1 MVTKLRT
8 FALLGCCIAAV
19 ACDNDDDNKRS
30 LATTDKT
37 FVQDAARSNLTE
49 IEFGALAATK
59 GNTEMVREF
68 GQHMVDEH
76 TTAQNELRDL
86 ANDYGNVDWPDGLD
100 AQHQQIREQLM
111 ETSGYSFDS
120 LYMNSQVMDHQMTLE
135 IFNREISGGTEQ
147 QVKTYA
153 QKYQPHIQMHHEKAD
168 SVFSVLLANPTSD

>member
-8 FALLGCCIAAV
+8 FALLGCCMAAV
-19 ACDNDDDNKRS
+19 ACDNDEDNKRS

-111 ETSGYSFDS
+111 ETS
-120 LYMNSQVMDHQMTLE
+120 
-135 IFNREISGGTEQ
+135 
-147 QVKTYA
+147 
-153 QKYQPHIQMHHEKAD
+153 
-168 SVFSVLLANPTSD
+168 